1 MVFIIPKGLNT
12 KQALMYKALMRCKE
26 DNVMKKWHYNPRQF
40 LIGRKKTNSRTGEV
54 KVTFSTESR
63 ILKPLEL
70 EFLKEIEKE
79 EKLKTIIEAM
89 LKLRIGELGRDIEA
103 MKARKK
109 AQELLL
115 IKHLETKKRK

>member
-1 MVFIIPKGLNT
+1 MVIIIPKGLNT
-12 KQALMYKALMRCKE
+12 KQALMYNALMRCKE
-26 DNVMKKWHYNPRQF
+26 ADMTKKWHYNPSQF

-54 KVTFSTESR
+54 KVTFSTEPR
-63 ILKPLEL
+63 ISKPL
-70 EFLKEIEKE
+70 EFLKEIEEE

-89 LKLRIGELGRDIEA
+89 LKLRIGELERDIEA

-115 IKHLETKKRK
+115 IKHLEAKKRK

>member
-12 KQALMYKALMRCKE
+12 KQALMYNALMRCKE
-26 DNVMKKWHYNPRQF
+26 ANMTKKWHYNPRQF
-40 LIGRKKTNSRTGEV
+40 LIGCKKTNPRTGEV

-70 EFLKEIEKE
+70 EFLKEIEEE

-89 LKLRIGELGRDIEA
+89 LKLRIGELERDIEA

-115 IKHLETKKRK
+115 IKHLKKRK